1 LREVAPLG
9 CSFRRVLRREKFET
23 ELMFI
28 LFAGNLVLIA
38 VVAEELLQGFEDVL
52 LALNLNRR
60 HLRN

>member
-1 LREVAPLG
+1 LG
-9 CSFRRVLRREKFET
+9 CSFGRVLRREKFET